1 MIIHPSAVMKIQT
14 ITINYQPKW
23 PDSFLVDDDAFDF
36 TTSGNGK
43 PENGDPLLTYI
54 AVAEKQGV
62 VLPKLLSTAWN
73 SVKHGGGGSG
83 SGSRMKGSNGSLR
96 HIIKAALN
104 ETALGK
110 RIRRRRRR
118 KKERF
123 LAKSSSMSNPQHQ
136 YYGDKI
142 SEQELKMRVQ
152 TYSCTSNSSR
162 NSSVFTSSSIS
173 SRNSSLCIPSSLS
186 STSKNSTS
194 SWGTQASTPSLE
206 QNCTLIRSSLPL
218 NTGMGELTTTNQKQ
232 EEVVI
237 IKSSSR
243 KKGICGGLNNMTM
256 LLFMTCSLTALIMCG
271 KFCAILC
278 TSIGFFV
285 VSPRRRKR
293 KCNGGCRCEETDLDS
308 TEYKKK
314 IIIEVSLA
322 LTLTLTLATTTLE
335 SQRAS
340 YAHLSQCHVPSCCHR
355 SSTIVASSLRNPS
368 SPSSSLQ
375 SCHPFSLIL
384 SFSLS
389 LCLNNRHR
397 L

>member
-1 MIIHPSAVMKIQT
+1 MDASSRSSSTKSRSKSGRSCWFHCFR
-14 ITINYQPKW
+14 
-23 PDSFLVDDDAFDF
+23 PDTFLVDDDAFDF
-36 TTSGNGK
+36 VTAGNGK

-62 VLPKLLSTAWN
+62 VLPKLLSSAWN
-73 SVKHGGGGSG
+73 SVKGGGGSG
-83 SGSRMKGSNGSLR
+83 DGSRMKGSNGSFR
-96 HIIKAALN
+96 HIIMAALN
-104 ETALGK
+104 ETTLGK

-118 KKERF
+118 KKERL
-123 LAKSSSMSNPQHQ
+123 LAKSSIMRNPQHH

-162 NSSVFTSSSIS
+162 NSSVFTPSSIS
-173 SRNSSLCIPSSLS
+173 SRNSSLCTPSSLS

-218 NTGMGELTTTNQKQ
+218 NNGMGELTIGKQKQ

-256 LLFMTCSLTALIMCG
+256 LLFMTCSLTTLIMCG

-278 TSIGFFV
+278 TSVGFFV

-308 TEYKKK
+308 AEHKKK
-314 IIIEVSLA
+314 IIIEGMLD
-322 LTLTLTLATTTLE
+322 
-335 SQRAS
+335 
-340 YAHLSQCHVPSCCHR
+340 
-355 SSTIVASSLRNPS
+355 RNHN
-368 SPSSSLQ
+368 Q
-375 SCHPFSLIL
+375 SH
-384 SFSLS
+384 
-389 LCLNNRHR
+389 
-397 L
+397 